1 MNEVNDELG
10 GDWDAIQKKIDDN
23 YQRKLKAVSEEA
35 MLKLQSFQA
44 EHQAHLAK
52 TKMRYQKEQL
62 ERSGTKN

>member
-1 MNEVNDELG
+1 MNEANEELG

-44 EHQAHLAK
+44 EHQVHLAK
-52 TKMRYQKEQL
+52 TKMRYQKE
-62 ERSGTKN
+62 